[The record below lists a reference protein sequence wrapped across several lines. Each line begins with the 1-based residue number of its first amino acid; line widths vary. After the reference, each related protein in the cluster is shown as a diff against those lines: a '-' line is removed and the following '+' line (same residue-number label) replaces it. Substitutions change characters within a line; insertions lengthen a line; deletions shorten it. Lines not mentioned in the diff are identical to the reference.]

1 MLDLFQ
7 HGDAI
12 DDRKGLVSQSPR
24 TQLNTRTNDESHLQF
39 TLGLSILCQLPQDSD
54 ISKKL
59 NNSIVSLLYSTLSHP
74 PASYL
79 GSDVPFR
86 ASTNGPVWSEDK
98 SSVNGSAH
106 DTTNTIPLPRMPA
119 NFRSADGS
127 GYNPLMPSL
136 GQAGTPYARSVQS
149 KHPLP
154 ANMLPDPGVV
164 FDTLLKARDVSSLFS
179 ASLILYQRLMFYIV
193 ASTSWRQ
200 LIPHFRVRVVGHAS
214 AFQVGS
220 EGQDQE

>member
-1 MLDLFQ
+1 MMNCT
-7 HGDAI
+7 
-12 DDRKGLVSQSPR
+12 S
-24 TQLNTRTNDESHLQF
+24 QF

-54 ISKKL
+54 LSKKL
-59 NNSIVSLLYSTLSHP
+59 NDSIVSLLYSTLSHP

-86 ASTNGPVWSEDK
+86 ASANGPVWSQDK
-98 SSVNGSAH
+98 YSANGSAA
-106 DTTNTIPLPRMPA
+106 DTITTAPLPRTPT

-164 FDTLLKARDVSSLFS
+164 FDTLLKARDVSLACS
-179 ASLILYQRLMFYIV
+179 AI
-193 ASTSWRQ
+193 
-200 LIPHFRVRVVGHAS
+200 
-214 AFQVGS
+214 
-220 EGQDQE
+220 